1 MDNAYPRKCLMKNFP
16 VAPKIMIDGFNLG
29 MPKGTGVATYAR
41 NLSYECHNLG
51 VNTEILYGFQRA
63 SRNRGKLITEVSFF
77 DTEIPE
83 TFTSRAIRTASR
95 FIPKLGG
102 YMPFEVPI
110 SGEVITRPLRA
121 RLPYFDT
128 IRNVPDLYG
137 SAEYQYEI
145 TGRFQKVHNPSG
157 AQIMHWTYPLPLR
170 LSGARNIYTLH
181 DLVPL
186 RLPYTTL
193 DRKGAYLKLVKQC
206 VREGDRIATVSEA
219 SRADIIRMLDCPP
232 ENVVNTYQSVAF
244 PEHLLNM
251 PDDEVRAKVE
261 GIFGLQYKNY
271 FMFFGAIEPKK
282 NVGSIIEAFLSSG
295 LDCQLA
301 IVGPT
306 GWQSSNELRFF
317 NALSEKAGKQ
327 GAESSTLGSKLLRF
341 EFVPLALLVALIK
354 GAKATVFPSLSEG
367 FGLPVLESMLLGTP
381 VITSNAGATAEVA
394 ADAALLVDPYDTR
407 DIANAIA
414 KLDSDAALRDKLSAL
429 GQERAQYFSPER
441 YRERLKTLYEG
452 LMPLP

>member
-1 MDNAYPRKCLMKNFP
+1 MQNPP
-16 VAPKIMIDGFNLG
+16 VASTIMIDGFNLG
-29 MPKGTGVATYAR
+29 MPHGTGVATYAR

-51 VNTEILYGFQRA
+51 FNTEILYGLQRA
-63 SRNRGKLITEVSFF
+63 RRNRSKLVTEVSFF
-77 DTEIPE
+77 DSEMPE
-83 TFTSRAIRTASR
+83 SPAARKIKTALR
-95 FIPKLGG
+95 FFPRPGG
-102 YMPFEVPI
+102 YRPFDVPM
-110 SGEVITRPLRA
+110 SGEVVTRPLRA

-128 IRNVPDLYG
+128 IRNVSDLYG
-137 SAEYQYEI
+137 SAEYQYAI
-145 TGRFQKVHNPSG
+145 TGQFQKVRNPGG
-157 AQIMHWTYPLPLR
+157 AKVMHWTYPLPLR
-170 LSGARNIYTLH
+170 LQGARNIYTLH

-232 ENVVNTYQSVAF
+232 ENVVNTYQSVSF
-244 PEHLLNM
+244 PEHLLTM
-251 PDDEVRAKVE
+251 QDDEVRAKVE
-261 GIFGLQYKNY
+261 GIFGLQYKKY

-295 LDCQLA
+295 LDGQLA

-306 GWQSSNELRFF
+306 GWKSEQELRFF
-317 NALSEKAGKQ
+317 NAISETGKKAATG
-327 GAESSTLGSKLLRF
+327 GESPQQKLFRF

-381 VITSNAGATAEVA
+381 VITSNIGATAEVA
-394 ADAALLVDPYDTR
+394 GDAALLVDPYDTR
-407 DIANAIA
+407 DIAAAIQ
-414 KLDSDAALRDKLSAL
+414 KLDGDAALRETLSAR
-429 GQERAQYFSPER
+429 GRERADYFSPER
-441 YRERLKTLYEG
+441 YRERLRSLYTG
-452 LMPLP
+452 LMDLP